1 VARHL
6 RHRATTQDFKKSEEL
21 AMHGNIVSAVSQVL
35 TPDMV
40 ARVASAAGISDRA
53 TAQTAVA
60 AAVPAILSSL
70 ANLAAKPDGERR
82 LADAMAKQSPRT
94 LENLASASN
103 GPAQLVDTGKS
114 LLSSLLGVSSFTS
127 LASAIGK
134 FAGLGDGPVRSLLGM
149 LAPVILGVLGRQAG
163 AGANGLSQLLSS
175 QRDDI
180 AAAMPAG
187 LSDVLRAGDRIGTVG
202 AAAGRS
208 PETYRPRQATG
219 SAAPASA
226 SPASAPSSSWAY
238 WALPF
243 LALAGFAW
251 YFWGNEQ
258 SSQPVTVAPPPP
270 TVQRSTAGTDL
281 QPQVAAAIDSLS
293 RTLQGVK
300 DRPSAPD
307 ALPKLQQAAG
317 ELDRLSAL
325 AGRLPFEAR
334 DRLAESI
341 KTTTAQLKAT
351 LDSVNTVPGLP
362 PDAKPVI
369 ASLRTKLDALAMTP
383 LSVAQQRTAALGD
396 RAAYLARPPADAVSL
411 SAYFDRHVYN
421 GAGERIGTV
430 SDLIVGPDA
439 RITAAV
445 IGVGSFLGIG
455 EKEVAVPFAA
465 VQIVRRDNDWHLVIE
480 GTRDALNN
488 APAYEDTAGRVR
500 LGPAPDATRK

>member
-1 VARHL
+1 
-6 RHRATTQDFKKSEEL
+6 
-21 AMHGNIVSAVSQVL
+21 
-35 TPDMV
+35 
-40 ARVASAAGISDRA
+40 VASAAGISDRA

-70 ANLAAKPDGERR
+70 ANLASKPDGERR

-103 GPAQLVDTGKS
+103 GAALLADTGKS
-114 LLSSLLGVSSFTS
+114 LLSSLLGAGSFTS

-149 LAPVILGVLGRQAG
+149 LVPVILGVLGRQAG

-208 PETYRPRQATG
+208 TETYRLRQGTG

-238 WALPF
+238 WAVPL
-243 LALAGFAW
+243 LALAGLAW

-270 TVQRSTAGTDL
+270 ATTQRSTAGTDL
-281 QPQVAAAIDSLS
+281 QPQVAAAIDSLN

-317 ELDRLSAL
+317 ELERLSAL

-341 KTTTAQLKAT
+341 KTTTAQLKTT
-351 LDSVNTVPGLP
+351 LDSVNTTSGLP
-362 PDAKPVI
+362 SDAKPVI

-411 SAYFDRHVYN
+411 SAYLDRHVYN
-421 GAGERIGTV
+421 GAGEWIGTV
-430 SDLIVGPDA
+430 SELIVGPDA
-439 RITAAV
+439 RMTAAV

-455 EKEVAVPFAA
+455 EKEVAVPFAS
-465 VQIVRRDNDWHLVIE
+465 VQIARRDNDWHLVIE
-480 GTRDALNN
+480 GTRDALSN

>member
-1 VARHL
+1 
-6 RHRATTQDFKKSEEL
+6 
-21 AMHGNIVSAVSQVL
+21 MHGNIVSAVSQVL

-40 ARVASAAGISDRA
+40 ARVASASGISDRA

-70 ANLAAKPDGERR
+70 ANLASKPDGERR

-103 GPAQLVDTGKS
+103 GPTQFADAGKS
-114 LLSSLLGVSSFTS
+114 LLSSLLGASSFTS

-149 LAPVILGVLGRQAG
+149 LVPVILGVLGRQAG

-208 PETYRPRQATG
+208 TETYRPRQGTG

-238 WALPF
+238 WALPL
-243 LALAGFAW
+243 LALAGLAW

-270 TVQRSTAGTDL
+270 ATTQRSTAGTDL
-281 QPQVAAAIDSLS
+281 QPQVAAAIDSLN

-351 LDSVNTVPGLP
+351 LDSVNTTPGLP

-455 EKEVAVPFAA
+455 EKEVAVPFAS
-465 VQIVRRDNDWHLVIE
+465 VQIARRDNDWHLVIE
-480 GTRDALNN
+480 GTRDALSN

>member
-1 VARHL
+1 MGRYAR
-6 RHRATTQDFKKSEEL
+6 F
-21 AMHGNIVSAVSQVL
+21 SACSF
-35 TPDMV
+35 
-40 ARVASAAGISDRA
+40 R
-53 TAQTAVA
+53 
-60 AAVPAILSSL
+60 SSL
-70 ANLAAKPDGERR
+70 AYL
-82 LADAMAKQSPRT
+82 DA
-94 LENLASASN
+94 E
-103 GPAQLVDTGKS
+103 
-114 LLSSLLGVSSFTS
+114 
-127 LASAIGK
+127 
-134 FAGLGDGPVRSLLGM
+134 
-149 LAPVILGVLGRQAG
+149 AG

-202 AAAGRS
+202 AAAGR
-208 PETYRPRQATG
+208 PTETYRPRQATG

-238 WALPF
+238 WALPL
-243 LALAGFAW
+243 LALAGLAW

-270 TVQRSTAGTDL
+270 ATTQRSTAGTDL

-300 DRPSAPD
+300 DRPAAPD

-351 LDSVNTVPGLP
+351 LDSVNAAPGLP

-455 EKEVAVPFAA
+455 EKEVAVPFAS
-465 VQIVRRDNDWHLVIE
+465 VQIARRDNDWHLVIE
-480 GTRDALNN
+480 GTRDALSN

-500 LGPAPDATRK
+500 LGPAPDAARK